1 MCVLSGSG
9 LVRCA
14 IIHAWRERQDKGWK
28 HSGVELANYGAD
40 ARIVH

>member
-1 MCVLSGSG
+1 MP
-9 LVRCA
+9 
-14 IIHAWRERQDKGWK
+14 WREWQDKGWK